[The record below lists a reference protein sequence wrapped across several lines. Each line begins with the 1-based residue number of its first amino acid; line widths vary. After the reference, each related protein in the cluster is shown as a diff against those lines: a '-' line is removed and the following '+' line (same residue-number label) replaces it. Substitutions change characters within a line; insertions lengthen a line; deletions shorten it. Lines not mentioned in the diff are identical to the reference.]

1 MAVRM
6 KGGAHA
12 RIRTEDMPIPSH
24 VVMRGMRELD
34 QSCAHMLAQCFRQHA
49 EGRMPE
55 ADLDKVLR
63 SVAWQ
68 STALGEYY
76 ASRDAAHAQDA
87 EHDSHTAE
95 LLSEDE
101 VKSLLL

>member
-1 MAVRM
+1 
-6 KGGAHA
+6 
-12 RIRTEDMPIPSH
+12 MPIPAD
-24 VVMRGMRELD
+24 VVMRGMQELNT
-34 QSCAHMLAQCFRQHA
+34 SCAHMLAQCLRLHA
-49 EGRMPE
+49 AGRMPE